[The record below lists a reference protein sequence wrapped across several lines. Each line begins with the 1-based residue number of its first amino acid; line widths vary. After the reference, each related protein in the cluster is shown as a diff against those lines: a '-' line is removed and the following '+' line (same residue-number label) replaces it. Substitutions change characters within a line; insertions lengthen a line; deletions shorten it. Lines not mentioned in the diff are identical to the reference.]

1 MKLPCRIFGGD
12 KRDDNAKIFAAEKI
26 VKYRAICMALD
37 VSPQNPS
44 TAVPAVQSDPK
55 TKRGNSHQR
64 RRQGRR
70 ERRQGQ
76 NSSPPRK
83 IVIYRT
89 IRMGLG
95 PDGSNAR
102 IAVPA
107 AQSDRRSK
115 RGAPNQRQRR
125 EDDKTKNRR
134 HRENREIF
142 YDSHGSW
149 YWHRQLECRGFGRAV
164 RSKFQ
169 ERRLA
174 GTEMPPKVPRSH
186 FNWRFIYQNGAIFVN
201 TEGFRPC
208 LSKPSYGAPQ
218 WALMARLMQKERL
231 ESPPKSP
238 FYVTGPFW

>member
-1 MKLPCRIFGGD
+1 MLNFAKLTGSGAAIASFWR
-12 KRDDNAKIFAAEKI
+12 RWQERRNAKFSAKKI

-37 VSPQNPS
+37 VSSRNS
-44 TAVPAVQSDPK
+44 SAAVPAVQPDAKS
-55 TKRGNSHQR
+55 KRGNSHQR

-76 NSSPPRK
+76 KSSPPRK

-95 PDGSNAR
+95 PDASNAR

-107 AQSDRRSK
+107 VQSDRRSK
-115 RGAPNQRQRR
+115 RSVPNQQQRR
-125 EDDKTKNRR
+125 GGDKTKNRR

-142 YDSHGSW
+142 HDSHGSW
-149 YWHRQLECRGFGRAV
+149 YRHRQLECRGFSRAV

-174 GTEMPPKVPRSH
+174 GAETS
-186 FNWRFIYQNGAIFVN
+186 
-201 TEGFRPC
+201 
-208 LSKPSYGAPQ
+208 
-218 WALMARLMQKERL
+218 
-231 ESPPKSP
+231 PKSP
-238 FYVTGPFW
+238 RSQKEMFHLLLRR

>member
-1 MKLPCRIFGGD
+1 MELGVGAGGHGRARIGGPWAVTRGLLSGPLRYVGPVGRRERRRGTAHVWRLFGGD

-26 VKYRAICMALD
+26 VKYRAIFMALD
-37 VSPQNPS
+37 VSPQNAS
-44 TAVPAVQSDPK
+44 AAVPAVQSDPK

-76 NSSPPRK
+76 KSSPPRK

-95 PDGSNAR
+95 PDASNAR

-107 AQSDRRSK
+107 VQSDRRSK
-115 RGAPNQRQRR
+115 RSAPSQRQRR
-125 EDDKTKNRR
+125 GGDKTKNRR

-142 YDSHGSW
+142 HDSHGSW
-149 YWHRQLECRGFGRAV
+149 YRHRQLECRGFSRAV

-174 GTEMPPKVPRSH
+174 GAETSPKSPRSH
-186 FNWRFIYQNGAIFVN
+186 FNWRFF
-201 TEGFRPC
+201 
-208 LSKPSYGAPQ
+208 
-218 WALMARLMQKERL
+218 
-231 ESPPKSP
+231 
-238 FYVTGPFW
+238 

>member
-1 MKLPCRIFGGD
+1 
-12 KRDDNAKIFAAEKI
+12 
-26 VKYRAICMALD
+26 MALD
-37 VSPQNPS
+37 VSPRNAS
-44 TAVPAVQSDPK
+44 AAVPAVQSDPK

-76 NSSPPRK
+76 KSSPPRK

-95 PDGSNAR
+95 PDASNAR

-115 RGAPNQRQRR
+115 RSAPNQRQRR
-125 EDDKTKNRR
+125 GGDKTKNRR

-142 YDSHGSW
+142 YDLHGSW
-149 YWHRQLECRGFGRAV
+149 YRHRQLECRGFSRAV

-174 GTEMPPKVPRSH
+174 GAEASPKSPRSH
-186 FNWRFIYQNGAIFVN
+186 FNWRFRWPHSRKGRLAVP
-201 TEGFRPC
+201 RR
-208 LSKPSYGAPQ
+208 KAPRY
-218 WALMARLMQKERL
+218 A
-231 ESPPKSP
+231 PPR
-238 FYVTGPFW
+238 

>member
-1 MKLPCRIFGGD
+1 MSGPWRKGAQARGVRARSMRLPWRVFGGD
-12 KRDDNAKIFAAEKI
+12 KRDDNAKNFAAEKI
-26 VKYRAICMALD
+26 VKYRAIFMALD
-37 VSPQNPS
+37 VSPQNAS
-44 TAVPAVQSDPK
+44 AAVPAVQSDPK

-76 NSSPPRK
+76 KSSPPRK

-95 PDGSNAR
+95 PDASNAR

-107 AQSDRRSK
+107 VQSDRRSK
-115 RGAPNQRQRR
+115 RSAPNQRQRR
-125 EDDKTKNRR
+125 GGDKTKNRR

-142 YDSHGSW
+142 HDSHGSW
-149 YWHRQLECRGFGRAV
+149 YRHRQLECRGFSRAV

-174 GTEMPPKVPRSH
+174 GAETSPKSPRSH
-186 FNWRFIYQNGAIFVN
+186 FNWRFV
-201 TEGFRPC
+201 
-208 LSKPSYGAPQ
+208 
-218 WALMARLMQKERL
+218 
-231 ESPPKSP
+231 
-238 FYVTGPFW
+238 

>member
-1 MKLPCRIFGGD
+1 MRVGAFLAAIRETTTPK
-12 KRDDNAKIFAAEKI
+12 KFAAEKI
-26 VKYRAICMALD
+26 VKHRAIFMALD
-37 VSPQNPS
+37 VSPQNAS
-44 TAVPAVQSDPK
+44 AAVPAVQSDPK

-76 NSSPPRK
+76 KSSPPRK

-95 PDGSNAR
+95 PDASNAR

-107 AQSDRRSK
+107 VQSDRRSK
-115 RGAPNQRQRR
+115 RSGPSQRQRR
-125 EDDKTKNRR
+125 GGDKTKNRR

-149 YWHRQLECRGFGRAV
+149 YRHRQLECRGFGRAV

-174 GTEMPPKVPRSH
+174 GTETSPKLPRSH
-186 FNWRFIYQNGAIFVN
+186 FNWRFF
-201 TEGFRPC
+201 
-208 LSKPSYGAPQ
+208 
-218 WALMARLMQKERL
+218 
-231 ESPPKSP
+231 
-238 FYVTGPFW
+238 